1 MGDSDDYIQFIE
13 EQLKAEE
20 SVAKVRQQS
29 LAD

>member
-13 EQLKAEE
+13 EQLKVEE